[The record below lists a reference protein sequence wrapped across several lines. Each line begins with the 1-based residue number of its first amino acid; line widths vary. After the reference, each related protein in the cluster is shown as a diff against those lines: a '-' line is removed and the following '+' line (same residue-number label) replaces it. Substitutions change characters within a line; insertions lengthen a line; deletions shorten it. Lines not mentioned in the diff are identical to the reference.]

1 MSLQVSAAASS
12 VPNEDCNRRSAN
24 FHPSIWGDY
33 FLSYA
38 SGESSE
44 TDVNNV
50 NVNLLEL
57 KEEIKRMLMVVD
69 VNNKPLQKL
78 DLIDAIQRLGISYHF
93 ETEIDEI
100 LETIQKDRH
109 VSGLIDDNNVDDHLH
124 SISLQFRLLRQHG
137 HKISCDV
144 FNKFKDS
151 NGNFKESLVT
161 DIKGMLSLYE
171 ATHLR
176 VHGEDILEEALAFT
190 TSHLESMA
198 ASQLINSPLLAE
210 HVNGALNRPIRRGLQ
225 RLDARHYM
233 SVYQEDPLHNK
244 VLLTFAKLD
253 FNILQNLHQKELSD
267 ISRWWKNLDFSRKLP
282 FARDRVVECYFWIL
296 GVYFEPEYILA
307 RRILTKVIAMTS
319 VIDDI
324 YDVYGTIEELEIFT
338 SAVERWDISA
348 IDQLPEYMKCC
359 YEALLDVYSEN
370 ENDFACEG
378 KLYRL
383 DYAKEAMKDIV
394 RNYFREA
401 KWCHEQHIPTMEEY
415 MPVALVTSA
424 YKMLATT
431 SFVGMREIVT
441 KQAFEWLFTDPNKMV
456 QASSLIC
463 RLMDDMVSHK
473 FEQKRGH
480 VASSVECFMNQHGA
494 TEEETC
500 NEFRKQ
506 VRSAWKDI
514 NEECLLPTVVPM
526 PLLTRILNLARV
538 IDVIY
543 KDEDG
548 YTHAGGFL
556 KDFVAS
562 LLINPVPI

>member
-38 SGESSE
+38 SGDSLEA
-44 TDVNNV
+44 DVNNV

-69 VNNKPLQKL
+69 VNKKPLQKL
-78 DLIDAIQRLGISYHF
+78 DLIVAVQRLGTSYHF

-100 LETIQKDRH
+100 LETIHKDRH
-109 VSGLIDDNNVDDHLH
+109 VSGLIDDNNVNDHLH

-198 ASQLINSPLLAE
+198 ASQLINSPPLAE
-210 HVNGALNRPIRRGLQ
+210 QVNGALNRPIRRGLQ

-253 FNILQNLHQKELSD
+253 FNILQKQHQKELSD

-296 GVYFEPEYILA
+296 GVYFEPEYVLA

-324 YDVYGTIEELEIFT
+324 YDVYGKIEELEIFT

-359 YEALLDVYSEN
+359 YEALLD
-370 ENDFACEG
+370 
-378 KLYRL
+378 
-383 DYAKEAMKDIV
+383 MKDIV
-394 RNYFREA
+394 RNYFWEA
-401 KWCHEQHIPTMEEY
+401 KWCHEQHVPTMEEY
-415 MPVALVTSA
+415 MPVALATSA

-431 SFVGMREIVT
+431 SFVGMGEIVT

-526 PLLTRILNLARV
+526 PLLTRVLNLARV
-538 IDVIY
+538 IDVVY

-548 YTHAGGFL
+548 YTHAGVIL

>member
-1 MSLQVSAAASS
+1 MSPQGSAAATS

-24 FHPSIWGDY
+24 FHSSIWGDY

-38 SGESSE
+38 SGDSE
-44 TDVNNV
+44 ADVNNV
-50 NVNLLEL
+50 NVKLLEL

-69 VNNKPLQKL
+69 VSNKPLQKL
-78 DLIDAIQRLGISYHF
+78 DLIDAVQRLGISYHF

-100 LETIQKDRH
+100 LETIHKDHH
-109 VSGLIDDNNVDDHLH
+109 VSGLIDDSKVDDLLH

-144 FNKFKDS
+144 FNKFKNS
-151 NGNFKESLVT
+151 KGNFRESCAT

-198 ASQLINSPLLAE
+198 ASQLINSPPLAE
-210 HVNGALNRPIRRGLQ
+210 QVNGALNRPIRRGLQ

-233 SVYQEDPLHNK
+233 SIYQEDPLHNK
-244 VLLTFAKLD
+244 VLLTFAKQD
-253 FNILQNLHQKELSD
+253 FNILQKLHQKELSD
-267 ISRWWKNLDFSRKLP
+267 IS
-282 FARDRVVECYFWIL
+282 RVVECYFWIL

-338 SAVERWDISA
+338 SAIERWDISA
-348 IDQLPEYMKCC
+348 MDQLPEYMKYC

-383 DYAKEAMKDIV
+383 DFAKEAMKDLV
-394 RNYFREA
+394 RNYFWEA
-401 KWCHEQHIPTMEEY
+401 KWCHEQHVPTMEEY
-415 MPVALVTSA
+415 MPVALTTSA
-424 YKMLATT
+424 YKMLATA
-431 SFVGMREIVT
+431 SFVGMGDIVT
-441 KQAFEWLFTDPNKMV
+441 KQAFEWLFTNPNKMV
-456 QASSLIC
+456 QASSLIG
-463 RLMDDMVSHK
+463 RLINDMVSHK

-494 TEEETC
+494 TEEETY
-500 NEFRKQ
+500 NEFWKQ

-562 LLINPVPI
+562 LLTNPVPI